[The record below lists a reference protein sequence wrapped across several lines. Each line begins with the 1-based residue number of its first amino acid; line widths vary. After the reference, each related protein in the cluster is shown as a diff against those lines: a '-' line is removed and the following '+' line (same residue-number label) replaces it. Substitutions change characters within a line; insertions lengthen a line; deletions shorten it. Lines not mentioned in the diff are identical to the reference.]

1 MLVEACFLKHLAM
14 DALGASQMAV
24 GFHAYGALL
33 KPRSAQGASTVKLK
47 MQGWRLHYNH
57 KP

>member
-33 KPRSAQGASTVKLK
+33 KPHSAQGASSVKLK
-47 MQGWRLHYNH
+47 MQG
-57 KP
+57 